1 MNEIDQWIEFPSDS
15 PEPVS
20 PATPALRADIRRAL
34 GVADTTTATC
44 TTTVVPTTVYPEVGT
59 APWWKEFFRPL
70 PIARVADYPLEG
82 VHRVP
87 APVEEIVICRFR
99 SPPNRRMP

>member
-1 MNEIDQWIEFPSDS
+1 MNDLYQWNEVPPDG

-20 PATPALRADIRRAL
+20 PATPGLRADIRRAL
-34 GVADTTTATC
+34 GVADMTTATC
-44 TTTVVPTTVYPEVGT
+44 TTTVYPEVGT

-82 VHRVP
+82 VPRVIG
-87 APVEEIVICRFR
+87 PVEVAICRFR
-99 SPPNRRMP
+99 SP